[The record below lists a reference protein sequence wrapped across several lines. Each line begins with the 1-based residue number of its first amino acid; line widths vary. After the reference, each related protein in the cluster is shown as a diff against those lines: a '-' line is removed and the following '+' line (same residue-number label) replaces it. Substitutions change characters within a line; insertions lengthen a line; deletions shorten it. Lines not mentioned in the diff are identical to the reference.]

1 MRKHFIPA
9 AALAAVV
16 ALVSLGSLSSCKSDK
31 ANKDQATADSLAAID
46 SMVETVLASTN
57 DSVNNSQAVAGA
69 TYGPEFFTNSA
80 KKAATPSD
88 STYIETPSGLKY
100 TVVVAGTGASPKATD
115 TVTVN
120 YIGTLTDGT
129 VFDSSVERGTP
140 ATFPLQAVI
149 KGWTEGLQT
158 MKVGGKTIFYIPS
171 DLAYGPQGIPN
182 VIPGNAPLIFEV
194 DLLGINQ

>member
-31 ANKDQATADSLAAID
+31 ANKEKDQAAID
-46 SMVETVLASTN
+46 SMVEAVVASQN
-57 DSVNNSQAVAGA
+57 DSVSNNSQAVPGA
-69 TYGPEFFTNSA
+69 TYGPEFFTNPA

-88 STYIETPSGLKY
+88 STYIETPSGLRY
-100 TVVVAGTGASPKATD
+100 TVVVEGTGASPKATD

-120 YIGTLTDGT
+120 YIGTFTNGT
-129 VFDSSVERGTP
+129 VFDSSVERGEP
-140 ATFPLQAVI
+140 ATFPLNHVI
-149 KGWTEGLQT
+149 QGWTEGLQT

-171 DLAYGPQGIPN
+171 DLAYGPNDYGP
-182 VIPGNAPLIFEV
+182 IPGGSTLIFEV
-194 DLLGINQ
+194 DLLGIN

>member
-9 AALAAVV
+9 AAFAAVV

-31 ANKDQATADSLAAID
+31 ANKEKDQAAID
-46 SMVETVLASTN
+46 SMVEAVVDATN
-57 DSVNNSQAVAGA
+57 DSVNNSQAVPGA
-69 TYGPEFFTNSA
+69 TYGPEFFTNTA

-100 TVVVAGTGASPKATD
+100 TVVVEGTGASPKATD

-120 YIGTLTDGT
+120 YIGTFTDGT
-129 VFDSSVERGTP
+129 VFDSSVERGEP

-171 DLAYGPQGIPN
+171 DLAYGPNDYGP
-182 VIPGNAPLIFEV
+182 IPGGSTLIFEV
-194 DLLGINQ
+194 DLLGIN

>member
-9 AALAAVV
+9 AAFAAVV

-31 ANKDQATADSLAAID
+31 ANKEKDQAAID
-46 SMVETVLASTN
+46 SMVEAVVDATN
-57 DSVNNSQAVAGA
+57 DSVNNSQAIPGA
-69 TYGPEFFTNSA
+69 TYGPDFFTNTA

-100 TVVVAGTGASPKATD
+100 TVVVEGTGASPKATD

-120 YIGTLTDGT
+120 YIGTFTDGT
-129 VFDSSVERGTP
+129 VFDSSVERGEP

-171 DLAYGPQGIPN
+171 DLAYGPNDYGP
-182 VIPGNAPLIFEV
+182 IPGGSTLIFEV
-194 DLLGINQ
+194 DLLGIN